1 MLKVL
6 IVDDEMLVRMNLAS
20 LINWEENGFVICG
33 EASNGKNALE
43 KIEQLHPHIVIMDIA
58 MPVMN
63 GVELS
68 YHISQKHKNIKMI
81 VLSSYADF
89 DYVRETLKNG
99 AMDYILKHL
108 MDAPT
113 LLSVLNKA
121 KSRIEEEMRRETER
135 VMAEKQLEAAAEAIN
150 ENYIRQLLLGIKSD
164 TEDSYNPLQTQLCF
178 KDFIVVAMQVFN
190 YLIMVRNYSG
200 KDEDLL
206 IQSIINVCKQV
217 IRETGQG
224 IIVYLRQGRFA
235 LIFSC
240 EGHKSEAYIYRQ
252 IQNCME
258 RISAALKTYLDI
270 EVVWGSSGP
279 GGNCMDLPEYFRRA
293 CDIMNERMNLKIYNE
308 KNRFDD
314 REVTS
319 LNINQEKKLLTAIDM
334 KDIDQIQEIL
344 DDIFN
349 ELHILKASY
358 DSIQIITTEL
368 LTIALKAGKDFGIES
383 QSIYDRERHKIE
395 YFRQEKRI
403 ESIHKWI
410 KDVYSRLIELAKA
423 KYAPDIYSQYVR
435 DAMLYM
441 RNHYKEDISLQDVSE
456 AVGISPSYLSRLFRE
471 ETGQSF
477 VFYLN
482 NIRIEMAKKLIDE
495 GEKNIKTLYKKVGF
509 NSYNYF
515 FSVFKEVTGYTPLTY
530 MKKGKGEPRF
540 LKNS

>member
-1 MLKVL
+1 
-6 IVDDEMLVRMNLAS
+6 
-20 LINWEENGFVICG
+20 
-33 EASNGKNALE
+33 
-43 KIEQLHPHIVIMDIA
+43 
-58 MPVMN
+58 
-63 GVELS
+63 
-68 YHISQKHKNIKMI
+68 
-81 VLSSYADF
+81 
-89 DYVRETLKNG
+89 
-99 AMDYILKHL
+99 
-108 MDAPT
+108 
-113 LLSVLNKA
+113 
-121 KSRIEEEMRRETER
+121 
-135 VMAEKQLEAAAEAIN
+135 
-150 ENYIRQLLLGIKSD
+150 
-164 TEDSYNPLQTQLCF
+164 
-178 KDFIVVAMQVFN
+178 
-190 YLIMVRNYSG
+190 
-200 KDEDLL
+200 
-206 IQSIINVCKQV
+206 
-217 IRETGQG
+217 
-224 IIVYLRQGRFA
+224 
-235 LIFSC
+235 
-240 EGHKSEAYIYRQ
+240 
-252 IQNCME
+252 
-258 RISAALKTYLDI
+258 
-270 EVVWGSSGP
+270 
-279 GGNCMDLPEYFRRA
+279 
-293 CDIMNERMNLKIYNE
+293 
-308 KNRFDD
+308 
-314 REVTS
+314 
-319 LNINQEKKLLTAIDM
+319 M